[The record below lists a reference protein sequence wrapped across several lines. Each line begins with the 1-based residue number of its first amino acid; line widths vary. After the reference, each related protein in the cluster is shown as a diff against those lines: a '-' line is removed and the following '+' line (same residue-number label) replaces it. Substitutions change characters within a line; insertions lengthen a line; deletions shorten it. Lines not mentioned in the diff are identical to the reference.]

1 MLEKVQAEIDNVLGS
16 RYPTME
22 DRDKL
27 PYTQVTTDRFSVWGN
42 RPTIKLNQNLNNFH
56 QRKFILS

>member
-42 RPTIKLNQNLNNFH
+42 RPTIKLME
-56 QRKFILS
+56 S

>member
-1 MLEKVQAEIDNVLGS
+1 MLEKVQAEIENVLGS

-27 PYTQVTTDRFSVWGN
+27 PYTQVTSDRFTVWGN
-42 RPTIKLNQNLNNFH
+42 SPI
-56 QRKFILS
+56 I